1 MIKNKNRSSSNAK
14 SLNTISRFK
23 GDFSFAGTGFFINFV
38 IVYMLIFVSLYPIIG
53 LRVVVMSPLIVVIAG
68 WFWGMRG
75 GLIAGLFCFP
85 LNALLS
91 KLIGETR
98 WDALFWSGNIIGF
111 AASVLL
117 GVWVGHMC
125 DLGDKLKQ
133 EFSERLKAE
142 EKLKE
147 YSKKLEKTIEQ
158 LSNARDQLIIK
169 ERLATLGRLSGS
181 IAHEIKNPLSVIDSS
196 VYYLKNLKLKNA
208 DEDTQLHLDRIKGE
222 VSDSISIIQ
231 SLLDLTKMKEPEK
244 NSIDI
249 ASVINNDMDS
259 IEIPQ
264 GIKKIINVPDGE
276 FFVDVDKKQ
285 LSMVFKNIVTNAV
298 QGMENKGT
306 LWVNL
311 CKIRNDWI
319 EVTFKDS
326 GAGIAPDNMKNIFQ
340 PLFSTKAKGIGFGL
354 PICRMIIE
362 KFGGTIE
369 AQSKFG
375 KGASFIIC
383 LPCTKNMTKGETG
396 NDVQKV
402 LNVNENVV
410 I

>member
-1 MIKNKNRSSSNAK
+1 MIKDKNKSSPTAK
-14 SLNTISRFK
+14 SLNTISRFR
-23 GDFSFAGTGFFINFV
+23 GDFSFAGMGFFINFA
-38 IVYMLIFVSLYPIIG
+38 IIYILIFVSLYPIIG

-85 LNALLS
+85 LNVLLS
-91 KLIGETR
+91 KFIGDTN
-98 WDALFWSGNIIGF
+98 WDVLFWSGNIIGF
-111 AASVLL
+111 AASILL
-117 GVWVGHMC
+117 GAWTGHMF
-125 DLGDKLKQ
+125 DLSDKLKQ
-133 EFSERLKAE
+133 EFSVRLKAE
-142 EKLKE
+142 VKLKE

-158 LSNARDQLIIK
+158 LRSAQYQLIIK

-196 VYYLKNLKLKNA
+196 VYYLQNLKLKDA

-244 NSIDI
+244 NNIDI
-249 ASVINNDMDS
+249 ANVIKNDVDT
-259 IEIPQ
+259 IEIPRS
-264 GIKKIINVPDGE
+264 IKKIINVPDGK
-276 FFVDVDKKQ
+276 FFVDVDNTQ
-285 LSMVFKNIVTNAV
+285 LFMVFKNIVTNAV
-298 QGMENKGT
+298 QAMEKKGT

-311 CKIRNDWI
+311 KKIKNDWI
-319 EVTFKDS
+319 EVTFRDS
-326 GAGIAPDNMKNIFQ
+326 GAGIAPENMKNIFQ

-354 PICRMIIE
+354 SICRMIIE

-369 AQSKFG
+369 VQSKVG
-375 KGASFIIC
+375 EGASFIIR
-383 LPCTKNMTKGETG
+383 LPCVNNITTE
-396 NDVQKV
+396 NDVQRV
-402 LNVNENVV
+402 FNVNENVV